1 MWIIPETIVTA
12 THCLRRSE
20 IDKNPYRKPKEFWSE
35 PETLLRNVVGE
46 RLNSVDMVEGVI
58 TRIIV
63 KLIIVNK
70 K

>member
-1 MWIIPETIVTA
+1 MWIFPQVEGA
-12 THCLRRSE
+12 
-20 IDKNPYRKPKEFWSE
+20 
-35 PETLLRNVVGE
+35 GE
-46 RLNSVDMVEGVI
+46 RLNSVGATTWRSIVEGLI